1 MVDSRGKARTAHC
14 GAAECQRAWQRDRM
28 REYMRARRAAR
39 GRDLYAMRECASCG
53 KPFQPTGRDVTR
65 CCSRE
70 CTNVMRY
77 GGEAAQP
84 KLGRH
89 SISKAK
95 RLRIYERDGWTCYL
109 CGYPVNPDA
118 KAPALDAP
126 TLDHVVPVRSGGDDS
141 SDNLR
146 TAHFYCNCVKG
157 AKPLQA
163 VA

>member
-1 MVDSRGKARTAHC
+1 
-14 GAAECQRAWQRDRM
+14 M
-28 REYMRARRAAR
+28 REYMRARRAER
-39 GRDLYAMRECASCG
+39 GRDLYAARECAACG
-53 KPFQPTGRDVTR
+53 TTFQPTGRGVTL

-77 GGEAAQP
+77 GSDAVNP
-84 KLGRH
+84 KPGRH

-95 RLRIYERDGWTCYL
+95 RLRIYERDNWTCYL
-109 CGYPVNPDA
+109 CGYPVDRLATVPD
-118 KAPALDAP
+118 LEAP

-141 SDNLR
+141 SGNLR
-146 TAHFYCNCVKG
+146 TAHFHCNCVKG